1 MKCQLIATT
10 TMGLEAILAKEL
22 RQLGYDK
29 AIVSDGKVEFEG
41 DLTDICKA
49 NLWLRTAGRVY
60 IKVAQFHAITFD
72 ELFDHTKA
80 IDWERWI
87 PKDGQFPVTKASSR
101 KSKLFSKS
109 DCQAIV
115 KKAIGNRLQTH
126 YKQRCP
132 ETGDAEIAIRIQI
145 DNDEVTLSIDSTGPG
160 LNKRGY
166 RAHNDEASLRETLAA
181 GMILISRWR
190 TQKDILFDPFCG
202 TGTICIEAGL
212 IAENRAP
219 GLTREFAA
227 EKWPIIAGKLWENA
241 REDAISQIKTDVD
254 FTIIGS
260 DRNQRALETAKKNA
274 QLAGLNTIR
283 FEQRQLADV
292 VPAGDSGK
300 IICNPPYGQRLGN
313 NDDIEALYQDMGTI
327 FTKDFPDWTYY
338 VLTANE
344 EFEHL
349 FGKKSRKHRKLYN
362 GGIKCFYY
370 QYFDY

>member
-1 MKCQLIATT
+1 MNYRIIATT
-10 TMGLEAILAKEL
+10 TMGLESILAKEL
-22 RQLGYDK
+22 RHLGYDK
-29 AIVSDGKVEFEG
+29 VKVFDGKVEFDG
-41 DLTDICKA
+41 DLTDVCKA
-49 NLWLRTAGRVY
+49 NLWLRTAGRIY

-72 ELFDHTKA
+72 DLFDQTK
-80 IDWERWI
+80 IVEWERWI
-87 PKDGQFPVTKASSR
+87 PKDGQFPVTKVSSR

-115 KKAIGNRLQTH
+115 KKAIGNRLQSY
-126 YKQRCP
+126 YKHRST
-132 ETGDAEIAIRIQI
+132 ETEKAEIAIRIQI

-219 GLTREFAA
+219 GLTRSFVSE
-227 EKWPIIAGKLWENA
+227 EWPAIPKKLWQNA
-241 REDAISQIKTDVD
+241 REDAQAQIKRDVD
-254 FTIIGS
+254 FNIIGS
-260 DRNQRALETAKKNA
+260 DRNQRSLETAKKNA
-274 QLAGLNTIR
+274 DLAGLKTIH
-283 FEQRQLADV
+283 FEQRQLIDV
-292 VPAGDSGK
+292 KPHGENGK

-313 NDDIEALYQDMGTI
+313 EEDIKLLYQDMGQL
-327 FTKDFPDWTYY
+327 FFEQFPDWTYY
-338 VLTANE
+338 VLTAHE
-344 EFEHL
+344 EFESL

-362 GGIKCFYY
+362 GGIKCFFY